1 MEEEFLKFKN
11 VIETLGNIVVIDDVL
26 DDMKVCYGKK
36 QISYHNKFY
45 NRFLDNLKFLII
57 NKDIAY
63 NNVKGFEYLETRDV
77 LGYKFEVCRY
87 EFRKYNNLR
96 CIFVIL
102 KKDDTIIVLGVF
114 LENGS
119 KKKR

>member
-77 LGYKFEVCRY
+77 LKYKVEVCRY

-102 KKDDTIIVLGVF
+102 KKDDTIIILGVF